1 MFCSN
6 IARYYDLYQKHNKT
20 MLLNQI
26 LSTRGGYESPAC
38 TFITLTSQEIVCQS
52 GTMQINDLESDGDSN
67 TYLF

>member
-6 IARYYDLYQKHNKT
+6 IVRYTQIRLISKNNKT

-38 TFITLTSQEIVCQS
+38 TFISLTSQEIVCQS
-52 GTMQINDLESDGDSN
+52 GIMSIEDMERDGEN
-67 TYLF
+67 LAF

>member
-6 IARYYDLYQKHNKT
+6 IVRYYDLYQKHNKT

-38 TFITLTSQEIVCQS
+38 TFISLTSQEIVCQS
-52 GTMQINDLESDGDSN
+52 GIMSINDLERDGEEL
-67 TYLF
+67 TF